1 MDLRLSLLLYS
12 SKIHQKEEETMK
24 EQKQNRMAVE
34 PVGKLML
41 SMGIPM
47 VLSMMLQAVYNIV
60 DSAFVGGM
68 KEGGEQ
74 ALNALTLAFPV
85 QMLMVAIGI
94 GTGVGMGALLSKS
107 LGQGDRVKASQ
118 VAGNGI
124 FLAAVIYLVFLLFGF
139 FGVEAYIG
147 SQTANAEVASMAV
160 GYLRIC
166 CVISVGIV
174 FFSVYEKLLQAT
186 GNSLY
191 STIAQVSGAVTNMIL
206 DPVMI
211 YGMLGFPEM
220 GVDGAA
226 LATVIG
232 QLVSLALAFFFHLKK
247 NTDISNRLHYLKPDR
262 SIIHDIYAIGLPAII
277 AQALMS
283 VMTFGLNIILVR
295 VSEAAVTAYG
305 LYYKVQQFILFA
317 AFGLRDAITPIVSF
331 NYGRQDRE
339 RIRAGI
345 RYGLGYT
352 LAVMAAGTLLMEIF
366 AAAFAGLF
374 GLSGMTRIMFISAMR
389 LISVS
394 FVFAGANVAC
404 QGFFQALESGLESL
418 IVSVCRQVVLVLP
431 VAWALSLPA
440 RENPDRLW
448 LVWLTFLIAEGIS
461 CLLSVL
467 FMRGIRKRK
476 LISTVLSR

>member
-1 MDLRLSLLLYS
+1 
-12 SKIHQKEEETMK
+12 
-24 EQKQNRMAVE
+24 
-34 PVGKLML
+34 
-41 SMGIPM
+41 
-47 VLSMMLQAVYNIV
+47 
-60 DSAFVGGM
+60 
-68 KEGGEQ
+68 
-74 ALNALTLAFPV
+74 
-85 QMLMVAIGI
+85 
-94 GTGVGMGALLSKS
+94 
-107 LGQGDRVKASQ
+107 
-118 VAGNGI
+118 
-124 FLAAVIYLVFLLFGF
+124 
-139 FGVEAYIG
+139 
-147 SQTANAEVASMAV
+147 MAV

-211 YGMLGFPEM
+211 YGLLGFPEM

-232 QLVSLALAFFFHLKK
+232 QLVSLALAFIFHLKK
-247 NTDISNRLHYLKPDR
+247 NTEISNRLHYLKPDM

-331 NYGRQDRE
+331 NYGRRDRE

-352 LAVMAAGTLLMEIF
+352 LAVMAAGTLLLEVF

-374 GLSGMTRIMFISAMR
+374 GLSGTTRTMFISAMR
-389 LISVS
+389 IISVS
-394 FVFAGANVAC
+394 FVFAGANVAY
-404 QGFFQALESGLESL
+404 QGIFQALESGLESL
-418 IVSVCRQVVLVLP
+418 IVSVCRQVALVLP
-431 VAWALSLPA
+431 VAWGLSLPA
-440 RENPDRLW
+440 RENHDRLW

-461 CLLSVL
+461 CLISVL
-467 FMRGIRKRK
+467 FMRRIRRRK
-476 LISTVLSR
+476 LEDGQNGADCP